1 MSQYSSYE
9 KFFNPDQA
17 QPVMTILKENNI
29 PYEFASI
36 KQVVDQVIA
45 GGGPAYLYEIKIPD
59 NQFNKA
65 NRVLRENIQVN
76 LDEVAPDYY
85 LFSFD
90 DFELIEIFK
99 QPDEWGRLDYA
110 IARKILESRGI
121 VYTND
126 ELEALWK
133 NRIETLAKPDKEGN
147 AWVYAG
153 YFFSAM
159 GGFFGVLIGLVL
171 IQSTKT
177 LPDGR
182 KVHTYDED
190 TRKQGKTIL
199 VISLIVF
206 AITLYFGLSTGR
218 FFITE
223 LTQLPEP
230 PMDCGCLLPC

>member
-36 KQVVDQVIA
+36 KRVVDQVIA
-45 GGGPAYLYEIKIPD
+45 GGGPAYLYEIKIPAD
-59 NQFNKA
+59 QFNKA

-76 LDEVAPDYY
+76 LDEVDPNYY

-121 VYTND
+121 VYTNE

-133 NRIETLAKPDKEGN
+133 SRIETLAKPEKEGIN
-147 AWVYAG
+147 WVYAG
-153 YFFSAM
+153 RFFAVA
-159 GGFFGVLIGLVL
+159 GGFFGIIIGLVL
-171 IQSTKT
+171 LQSTKI

-182 KVHTYDED
+182 KVFTYDEE
-190 TRKQGKTIL
+190 TRKQGKTI
-199 VISLIVF
+199 VIISVIIF
-206 AITLYFGLSTGR
+206 AIFLIFGLASGH
-218 FFITE
+218 FFITD
-223 LTQLPEP
+223 LTQLPQP
-230 PMDCGCLLPC
+230 TCDPGCFGC

>member
-1 MSQYSSYE
+1 MSQFTTYE
-9 KFFNPDQA
+9 KYFNPDQA
-17 QPVMTILKENNI
+17 QPVITILKENTI

-45 GGGPAYLYEIKIPD
+45 GGGPAYLYEVKIPA

-65 NRVLRENIQVN
+65 NRLLRENIQVN
-76 LDEVAPDYY
+76 LDEVDPDYY
-85 LFSFD
+85 LFKFE
-90 DFELIEIFK
+90 DFELVEILRL
-99 QPDEWGRLDYA
+99 PDEWGRLDYA

-121 VYTND
+121 TYTND

-133 NRIETLAKPDKEGN
+133 NRIETLAKPEKDGQS
-147 AWVYAG
+147 WVYAG
-153 YFFSAM
+153 YFLSAL

-206 AITLYFGLSTGR
+206 AIFLFFGLSTGR
-218 FFITE
+218 FLITE
-223 LTQLPEP
+223 LTQLPQP
-230 PMDCGCLLPC
+230 PADCGCLLPC